1 MMIIL
6 LKITENKRTKYSWK
20 TRIAKMH
27 CTEAEVLLSS
37 NAKLDKSGV
46 AEGMKLNYYQQ
57 LAAATAWR
65 VCYNGTGASSLY
77 NSSLLLL

>member
-1 MMIIL
+1 MV
-6 LKITENKRTKYSWK
+6 
-20 TRIAKMH
+20 KMH

-37 NAKLDKSGV
+37 KAKLDESGV